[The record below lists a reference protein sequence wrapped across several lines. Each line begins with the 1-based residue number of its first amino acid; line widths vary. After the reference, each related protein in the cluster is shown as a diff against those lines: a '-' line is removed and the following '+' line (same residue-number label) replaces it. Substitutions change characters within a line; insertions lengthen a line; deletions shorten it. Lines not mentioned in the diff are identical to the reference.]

1 MLDDDPPEPPSRN
14 LRGPTQRE
22 VLADQARRGRLAQR
36 NSNADQQTE
45 NAAPTSDPR
54 VPSTYPG
61 MAEELGRRTGAPT
74 PPIDPNLQAGHE
86 KPSDAARDL
95 EQIRSGKILP
105 KNWSGASQDRAQS
118 ERPSEKTAVPY
129 PSSETASPMHARDR
143 RLYVI
148 LAWSAIPAALIVGC
162 YIAWGSSQLPDAW
175 AIAGIAVGLLAM
187 AGATIYALEKKPP
200 SPRYPGPIMIAV
212 AALTWALIGWQ
223 TWMFFHSSTGVS
235 PEKWAALTPSQTEAL
250 ASRARFIP
258 AEDIVVACETL
269 NCKDLADEIA
279 EILRKTPGWKVSILH
294 RGGFDITGV
303 AGIRLN
309 PNEPATAAL
318 KDAIE
323 ATTGLAVTLGP
334 DTQKYIGSGQS
345 FLVVGTRPF

>member
-1 MLDDDPPEPPSRN
+1 MTTIHLNHQAAICVDQLKGRFWRTKRAGGASHSAIPTRTNKPKT
-14 LRGPTQRE
+14 LRLRLILACRAHIRAWQKNSGAEQALQRHQSIPTC
-22 VLADQARRGRLAQR
+22 RRVRK
-36 NSNADQQTE
+36 NT
-45 NAAPTSDPR
+45 
-54 VPSTYPG
+54 
-61 MAEELGRRTGAPT
+61 
-74 PPIDPNLQAGHE
+74 
-86 KPSDAARDL
+86 SDAARDL

-187 AGATIYALEKKPP
+187 AGATIYALKKKPP

-212 AALTWALIGWQ
+212 AALTWVLIGWQ

-258 AEDIVVACETL
+258 AEDIVVA
-269 NCKDLADEIA
+269 
-279 EILRKTPGWKVSILH
+279 LRNS
-294 RGGFDITGV
+294 
-303 AGIRLN
+303 
-309 PNEPATAAL
+309 
-318 KDAIE
+318 
-323 ATTGLAVTLGP
+323 
-334 DTQKYIGSGQS
+334 
-345 FLVVGTRPF
+345 